1 MKIIIVV
8 LLLISIAA
16 SKDKM
21 EISVLKKQIESVIDT
36 VQGNFA
42 VAFKDL
48 HTGKT
53 LYINAHENFHA
64 ASTMK
69 VPVMVEVFNQAKAG
83 KLSLTDSLPVIN
95 SFSSII
101 DGSEYSLSIDDD
113 SEDSLYSTIGKK
125 ETIYNLIFK
134 MITVSSNLSTNILI
148 EKIGADN
155 VMKTMNKMGL
165 HEIQVL
171 RGVEDGKAF
180 QAGKNNTT
188 TAYDLSLLFESIA
201 RKKAVSKKASKQ
213 MTDILLAQKFKSM
226 IPAQLPSTVKVAH
239 KTGSITNLQHDA
251 GIVYL
256 PNGRMYIL
264 VVLSKN
270 LKSNK
275 EGISAIA
282 EISKYVYDFVS
293 K

>member
-1 MKIIIVV
+1 MKTIIVV
-8 LLLISIAA
+8 LLLISITSA
-16 SKDKM
+16 KEKK
-21 EISVLKKQIESVIDT
+21 EISVLRRQIASVLDT
-36 VQGNFA
+36 VQGTFA

-48 HTGKT
+48 RTGRT
-53 LYINAHENFHA
+53 LYMHEHENFHA

-83 KLSLTDSLPVIN
+83 KLSLNDSLPVIN

-101 DGSEYSLSIDDD
+101 DRSEYSLSIDDD

-125 ETIYNLIFK
+125 ETIYNLVVK

-148 EKIGADN
+148 EKIGAGN
-155 VMKTMNKMGL
+155 VMNTMKKMGL
-165 HEIQVL
+165 NDIQVL

-188 TAYDLSLLFESIA
+188 TAYDLSVLFEAIA
-201 RKKAVSKKASKQ
+201 RKKAVSKKSSEQ
-213 MTDILLAQKFKSM
+213 MTEILLAQKFNNM
-226 IPAQLPSTVKVAH
+226 IPAKLPAHVKVAH

-251 GIVYL
+251 GIIYL
-256 PNGRMYIL
+256 PDGTMYIL

-270 LKSNK
+270 LSSNK

-282 EISKYVYDFVS
+282 EISKYVYDFMS